1 MVTGTTVNALTVRGA
16 MRSRRISKLVGV
28 LVVLASLAAVAG
40 VSPRVASVE
49 ATTGSGGCVGLA
61 PRAAGTR
68 QGTFVHHG
76 IRRTY
81 QLHLSP
87 GYDPTRRTPVVVLLH
102 GQGSYGL
109 QQLLYS
115 NYRTLA
121 DREGIIV
128 VAPDTAYPVFDRW
141 VADGGPGAS
150 PQSVDD
156 VGFITRLLT
165 RMEANLCVDEDRV
178 FATGI
183 SSGAFMASHLACHL
197 PDRIAAVATV
207 AGTVVDSAE
216 VCQTARPVP
225 VLAFHGSADRNVP
238 YGSQTFGR
246 DCPDDGVLP
255 QVRQWAVRRNGCLD
269 TSRLTQLA
277 RDVSVRSWSCPP
289 SGATKLVRIQ
299 GGGHTWPGAP
309 FEVPSLGPT
318 TQSVSATAMGWRF
331 FERHPRG

>member
-1 MVTGTTVNALTVRGA
+1 MVIGTLEVRGS
-16 MRSRRISKLVGV
+16 MRSRQISSLVGM
-28 LVVLASLAAVAG
+28 LVISASLVAVAG
-40 VSPRVASVE
+40 ASPAVASVG
-49 ATTGSGGCVGLA
+49 ATTQSGACVGLA
-61 PRAAGTR
+61 PRAAGTS
-68 QGTFVHHG
+68 QGTFAHHG

-81 QLHLSP
+81 QLHLPP

-102 GQGSYGL
+102 GQGSYGI

-115 NYRTLA
+115 DYRSLA

-128 VAPDTAYPVFDRW
+128 VAPDTAYPVFNLW

-150 PQSVDD
+150 PYSVDD
-156 VGFITRLLT
+156 VGFIARLLD
-165 RMEANLCVDEDRV
+165 RMEAHLCVDEDRV

-216 VCQTARPVP
+216 DCQTGRPVP
-225 VLAFHGSADRNVP
+225 VLAFHGTADRNVP

-246 DCPDDGVLP
+246 DGPDDGVLP
-255 QVRQWAVRRNGCLD
+255 QVRQWAVRRNGCLGS
-269 TSRLTQLA
+269 SRLTQLT

-299 GGGHTWPGAP
+299 GGGHTWPGAAI
-309 FEVPSLGPT
+309 EVPALGTT
-318 TQSVSATAMGWRF
+318 TQSISATAMGWRF
-331 FERHPRG
+331 FERHPRT